1 MNHESTV
8 NAGRGGFPKVSVVV
22 PTIGRPELARALRSV
37 RAQSS
42 VGAIEIIVVNDA
54 ALGVELQA
62 EVVELA
68 DRILRTPGRVGG
80 SRARN
85 LGIRAATGAY
95 VALLDDDDEWF
106 PNKLSLQVALLQSL
120 PNPARAVVAGRQVY
134 VNPRTGEVSD
144 PGPRK
149 LIAPGEKVE
158 HYLFRRRPP
167 SLARPSMYTSSLLC
181 SRQLAVNVPWD
192 ESLARHQDW
201 DWLVRLGRTPGLS
214 FAQTTEPVVRI
225 QLGSAQSISAG
236 TDWRASLA
244 WADRMLRRDSL
255 VYVDFLAGQALR
267 YALTARSWEGIRRII
282 VSIAKTGRMPSV
294 GPTVVGAAGVLPRKA
309 FERVIV
315 VSGGGRRDRQS
326 VPTC

>member
-1 MNHESTV
+1 MNHESIP
-8 NAGRGGFPKVSVVV
+8 NARRGPFPKISVVV
-22 PTIGRPELARALRSV
+22 PTIGRPELVRALRSV

-42 VGAIEIIVVNDA
+42 VGNIEIIVVNDA
-54 ALGVELQA
+54 APGVELDA
-62 EVVELA
+62 EAIELA
-68 DRILRTPGRVGG
+68 DRVVRTPGKVGG

-85 LGIRAATGAY
+85 LGIRSATGSY
-95 VALLDDDDEWF
+95 VALLDDDDEWL
-106 PNKLSLQVALLQSL
+106 PRKLSLQVALLQSL
-120 PNPARAVVAGRQVY
+120 ADPARAVVAGRQFY

-149 LIAPGEKVE
+149 LITPGERVE

-181 SRQLAVNVPWD
+181 SRQLAVKVPWD

-201 DWLVRLGRTPGLS
+201 DWLVRLGRIPGSS
-214 FAQTTEPVVRI
+214 FAQTAEPVVRI

-244 WADRMLRRDSL
+244 WADRVLRRDSA

-267 YALTARSWEGIRRII
+267 YALTARSWEGIGKITA
-282 VSIAKTGRMPSV
+282 SILKAGRLPAV
-294 GPTVVGAAGVLPRKA
+294 GPTVVGAAGILPRKT
-309 FERVIV
+309 FERAIV
-315 VSGGGRRDRQS
+315 ASGGGRRAKQP
-326 VPTC
+326 VPM